1 VDVLRV
7 RYQDELRP
15 TLGRPDREDLTLD
28 LWVEMILEVTGPART
43 P

>member
-1 VDVLRV
+1 M
-7 RYQDELRP
+7 RYQAELTP